1 MELLWELPWNAIN
14 CRQDLMPNATHPN
27 HSTHSAQA
35 SGASVPL
42 AKDDDTQTLNQRLTQ
57 LKQLLQERANEAEP
71 DVTRLIA
78 QVESTLQSL
87 GENAQESADALVER
101 LKFAKINADRY
112 ARERPWQVAGMA
124 IGLGTLL
131 GFLMGRCK
139 K

>member
-1 MELLWELPWNAIN
+1 
-14 CRQDLMPNATHPN
+14 MPNANHANQPAHPA
-27 HSTHSAQA
+27 HSAHA
-35 SGASVPL
+35 SGASAPM

-124 IGLGTLL
+124 IGLGTVL

-139 K
+139 NK